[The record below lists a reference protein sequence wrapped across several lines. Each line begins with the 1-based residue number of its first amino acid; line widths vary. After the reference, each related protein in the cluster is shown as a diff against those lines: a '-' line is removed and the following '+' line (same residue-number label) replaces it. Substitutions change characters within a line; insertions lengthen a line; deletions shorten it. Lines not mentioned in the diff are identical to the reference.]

1 MTFYRTVLSMALLS
15 GTFLMTHP
23 AHAEETMF
31 PGLYTEGQI
40 GLSVARDTDAKGTF
54 TGGFIGTVPLD
65 FGSSGVLSGSVGY
78 TPIPNF
84 RLETELAYRSP
95 DADSKTGV
103 ITGLGT
109 VTPLNNAIDLS
120 ATTLMVNGWY
130 DIDIDGPVTPY
141 VGGGVGVARLG
152 VDTAPASLV
161 QSSNHDMVFAYQVG
175 AGAAYSIDKNVSLT
189 GGYRYLDTANAS
201 FDARAFATDG
211 KIESDY
217 SAHEL
222 KIGVRYTF

>member
-1 MTFYRTVLSMALLS
+1 MTPPS
-15 GTFLMTHP
+15 
-23 AHAEETMF
+23 HAEESLF

-40 GLSVARDTDAKGTF
+40 GFSFARDTDAKGNF
-54 TGGFIGTVPLD
+54 TGGFTGDVPLD
-65 FGSSGVLSGSVGY
+65 FGSSATLSGIIGY
-78 TPIPNF
+78 TPIPNV

-130 DIDIDGPVTPY
+130 DIDMGGHITPY
-141 VGGGVGVARLG
+141 VGGGAGLARLG
-152 VDTAPASLV
+152 VDTASASLV
-161 QSSNHDMVFAYQVG
+161 QSNDHDMVFAYQIGGG
-175 AGAAYSIDKNVSLT
+175 ASYAIDKNISLT
-189 GGYRYLDTANAS
+189 GGYRYMDTSNAS
-201 FDARAFATDG
+201 FKARAFSTDG